1 MRHLVTASPKP
12 GSDRTGPDHGSDHGP
27 DHGSD
32 RGSDHGSDHGSD
44 RGSDHGS
51 DHRKKNILKKKN
63 QIFYKIIINQK

>member
-32 RGSDHGSDHGSD
+32 RGSDHGSD

-51 DHRKKNILKKKN
+51 DHRKKKHFKEKKSN
-63 QIFYKIIINQK
+63 LL